1 MSVFK
6 AFFGL
11 GKIPK
16 VIKFFEFQSFDDVNK
31 TAGAIAAIKEQIRE
45 RGLQLTNAQKIFLD
59 DQQKQIEMVFE
70 KISKPSDTGIK
81 NAESAKI
88 FNLQGE
94 KLDPSKPIVGGSQ
107 SGKKINREFFERDA
121 EAKEVQKRIES
132 GVATTVEKMLAMKP
146 IDAMKEANLV
156 IGRKGQYKN
165 LSQEDA
171 KKILQDT
178 EDHIFEKNVDKDP
191 EDMFAD
197 GGRIGF
203 RIGSDSGKD
212 VSGREYGAPSA
223 AAQSVSTSPSRDN
236 GFSGGNNL
244 TDTTTKQVLEDAGKT
259 AVKNVLTN
267 KAMEKLGLGGIFGMA
282 PQVAAL
288 LGIINSVRNSQ
299 TNEENMFA
307 NGGRIGFKKGMD
319 RRTFMKYM
327 AGLASLPVVGKL
339 FKGAKVASKV
349 APVAEKAVGAS
360 SGQPPAYFFN
370 LVKKIKNLGD
380 DVSKREAMNEREVVT
395 RYKDYELT
403 ENLTTGE
410 KTIQRIKVD
419 GDNPTR
425 YDEVLAEETY
435 MSYKPGKGQ
444 TDEATGGKVA
454 DEYTEDTSYIDK
466 KGTVYDTVEGVSDD
480 VVKEGTV
487 FEDNITDFETKKAD
501 GGRIGLF
508 AGSLKGGGILRTI
521 IKNLAKEKGVSP
533 SEYLRVAN
541 YKALP
546 DSAKRFMSEAE
557 FLKLKEAMTGKR
569 IEMVENVRDM
579 IQSRLAF
586 DKSKADLAASMNK
599 ASPGYGDQAVKM
611 MFPEGSFKSPV
622 PAGAGEKDIMM
633 MEQLIKNLKL
643 KGRKENASGGIAR
656 MLGE

>member
-1 MSVFK
+1 MSIFK

-16 VIKFFEFQSFDDVNK
+16 VIKFFEFESFDDVNK
-31 TAGAIAAIKEQIRE
+31 TAGAIAAIKDQVRE
-45 RGLQLTNAQKIFLD
+45 GGLQLTNSQKKFLD

-70 KISKPSDTGIK
+70 KINKPIDEMTGIK
-81 NAESAKI
+81 NTESAKI
-88 FNLQGE
+88 FNIKGE
-94 KLDPSKPIVGGSQ
+94 ELDSSKPIIGGTQ
-107 SGKKINREFFERDA
+107 QGKTINREFFERDA
-121 EAKEVQKRIES
+121 AAKEVQQRIDS
-132 GVATTVEKMLAMKP
+132 GVAATVEKMLAMEP

-156 IGRKGQYKN
+156 IGRKGPYKN
-165 LSQEDA
+165 LTQEDA

-178 EDHIFEKNVDKDP
+178 EDHIFERNIKPK
-191 EDMFAD
+191 ETDMDFDDNDFA
-197 GGRIGF
+197 
-203 RIGSDSGKD
+203 
-212 VSGREYGAPSA
+212 E
-223 AAQSVSTSPSRDN
+223 
-236 GFSGGNNL
+236 
-244 TDTTTKQVLEDAGKT
+244 
-259 AVKNVLTN
+259 
-267 KAMEKLGLGGIFGMA
+267 
-282 PQVAAL
+282 
-288 LGIINSVRNSQ
+288 
-299 TNEENMFA
+299 
-307 NGGRIGFKKGMD
+307 GGRIGFKKGMD

-327 AGLASLPVVGKL
+327 AGLASIPVVGKL

-410 KTIQRIKVD
+410 KTIQRIKID
-419 GDNPTR
+419 DTNPTY

-435 MSYKPGKGQ
+435 MNYKPGKGQ
-444 TDEATGGKVA
+444 ADETTGGKVA
-454 DEYTEDTSYIDK
+454 DEYTEDTSYIRTSGPQ
-466 KGTVYDTVEGVSDD
+466 KGDIYDTVEGVADD
-480 VVKEGTV
+480 VIEEGTV
-487 FEDNITDFETKKAD
+487 FEDNITDFATKETTKTKKAD

-557 FLKLKEAMTGKR
+557 FLKLKETMTGKR

-622 PAGAGEKDIMM
+622 PAGAGEKDVMM
-633 MEQLIKNLKL
+633 MEQLIKNLQT

>member
-1 MSVFK
+1 MSIFK

-16 VIKFFEFQSFDDVNK
+16 VIKFFEFESFDDVNK
-31 TAGAIAAIKEQIRE
+31 TAGAIAAIKDQVRE
-45 RGLQLTNAQKIFLD
+45 GGLQLTNSQKKFLD

-70 KISKPSDTGIK
+70 KINKPIGEMTGIK
-81 NAESAKI
+81 NTESAKI
-88 FNLQGE
+88 FNIKGE
-94 KLDPSKPIVGGSQ
+94 ELDPSKPIIGGTQ
-107 SGKKINREFFERDA
+107 QGKTINREFFERDA
-121 EAKEVQKRIES
+121 AAKEVQQRIDS
-132 GVATTVEKMLAMKP
+132 GVAATVEKMLAMEP

-156 IGRKGQYKN
+156 IGRKGPYKN
-165 LSQEDA
+165 LTQEDA

-178 EDHIFEKNVDKDP
+178 EDHIFERNIKPK
-191 EDMFAD
+191 ETDMDFDDNDFA
-197 GGRIGF
+197 
-203 RIGSDSGKD
+203 
-212 VSGREYGAPSA
+212 E
-223 AAQSVSTSPSRDN
+223 
-236 GFSGGNNL
+236 
-244 TDTTTKQVLEDAGKT
+244 
-259 AVKNVLTN
+259 
-267 KAMEKLGLGGIFGMA
+267 
-282 PQVAAL
+282 
-288 LGIINSVRNSQ
+288 
-299 TNEENMFA
+299 
-307 NGGRIGFKKGMD
+307 GGRIGFKKGMD

-327 AGLASLPVVGKL
+327 AGLASIPVVGKL

-410 KTIQRIKVD
+410 KTIQRIKID
-419 GDNPTR
+419 DTNPTY

-435 MSYKPGKGQ
+435 MNYKPGKGQ
-444 TDEATGGKVA
+444 ADETTGGKVA
-454 DEYTEDTSYIDK
+454 DEYTEDTSYIRTSGPQ
-466 KGTVYDTVEGVSDD
+466 KGDIYDTVEGVADD
-480 VVKEGTV
+480 VIEEGTV
-487 FEDNITDFETKKAD
+487 FEDNITDFATKETTKTKKAD

-557 FLKLKEAMTGKR
+557 FLKLKETMTGKR

-622 PAGAGEKDIMM
+622 PAGAGEKDVMM
-633 MEQLIKNLKL
+633 MEQLIKNLQT

>member
-1 MSVFK
+1 MSIFK

-16 VIKFFEFQSFDDVNK
+16 VIKFFEFESFDDVNK
-31 TAGAIAAIKEQIRE
+31 TAGAIAAIKDQVRE
-45 RGLQLTNAQKIFLD
+45 GGLQLTNSQKKFLD

-70 KISKPSDTGIK
+70 KINKPIGEMTGIK
-81 NAESAKI
+81 NTESAKI
-88 FNLQGE
+88 FNIKGE
-94 KLDPSKPIVGGSQ
+94 ELDPSKPIIGGTQ
-107 SGKKINREFFERDA
+107 QGKTINREFFERDA
-121 EAKEVQKRIES
+121 AAKEVQQRIDS
-132 GVATTVEKMLAMKP
+132 GVAATVEKMLAMEP

-156 IGRKGQYKN
+156 IGRKGPYKN
-165 LSQEDA
+165 LTQEDA

-178 EDHIFEKNVDKDP
+178 EDHIFERNIKPK
-191 EDMFAD
+191 ETDMDFDDNDFA
-197 GGRIGF
+197 
-203 RIGSDSGKD
+203 
-212 VSGREYGAPSA
+212 E
-223 AAQSVSTSPSRDN
+223 
-236 GFSGGNNL
+236 
-244 TDTTTKQVLEDAGKT
+244 
-259 AVKNVLTN
+259 
-267 KAMEKLGLGGIFGMA
+267 
-282 PQVAAL
+282 
-288 LGIINSVRNSQ
+288 
-299 TNEENMFA
+299 
-307 NGGRIGFKKGMD
+307 GGRIGFKKGMD

-327 AGLASLPVVGKL
+327 AGLASIPVVGKL

-410 KTIQRIKVD
+410 KTIQRIKID
-419 GDNPTR
+419 DTNPTY

-435 MSYKPGKGQ
+435 MNYKPGKGQ
-444 TDEATGGKVA
+444 TDEATGAKVA
-454 DEYTEDTSYIDK
+454 DEYTEDTSYIRTSGPQ
-466 KGTVYDTVEGVSDD
+466 KGDIYDTVEGVADD
-480 VVKEGTV
+480 VIEEGTV
-487 FEDNITDFETKKAD
+487 FEDNITDFATKETTKTKKAD

-557 FLKLKEAMTGKR
+557 FLKLKETMTGKR

-622 PAGAGEKDIMM
+622 PAGAGEKDVMM
-633 MEQLIKNLKL
+633 MEQLIKNLQT

>member
-1 MSVFK
+1 
-6 AFFGL
+6 
-11 GKIPK
+11 
-16 VIKFFEFQSFDDVNK
+16 FDDND
-31 TAGAIAAIKEQIRE
+31 
-45 RGLQLTNAQKIFLD
+45 F
-59 DQQKQIEMVFE
+59 
-70 KISKPSDTGIK
+70 
-81 NAESAKI
+81 AE
-88 FNLQGE
+88 
-94 KLDPSKPIVGGSQ
+94 
-107 SGKKINREFFERDA
+107 
-121 EAKEVQKRIES
+121 
-132 GVATTVEKMLAMKP
+132 
-146 IDAMKEANLV
+146 
-156 IGRKGQYKN
+156 
-165 LSQEDA
+165 
-171 KKILQDT
+171 
-178 EDHIFEKNVDKDP
+178 
-191 EDMFAD
+191 
-197 GGRIGF
+197 
-203 RIGSDSGKD
+203 
-212 VSGREYGAPSA
+212 
-223 AAQSVSTSPSRDN
+223 
-236 GFSGGNNL
+236 
-244 TDTTTKQVLEDAGKT
+244 
-259 AVKNVLTN
+259 
-267 KAMEKLGLGGIFGMA
+267 
-282 PQVAAL
+282 
-288 LGIINSVRNSQ
+288 
-299 TNEENMFA
+299 
-307 NGGRIGFKKGMD
+307 GGRIGFKKGMD
-319 RRTFMKYM
+319 RRTFMRIM
-327 AGLASLPVVGKL
+327 TGLASIPVVGKI

-487 FEDNITDFETKKAD
+487 FEDNITDFATKETTKTKKAD

-557 FLKLKEAMTGKR
+557 FLKLKE
-569 IEMVENVRDM
+569 
-579 IQSRLAF
+579 
-586 DKSKADLAASMNK
+586 
-599 ASPGYGDQAVKM
+599 
-611 MFPEGSFKSPV
+611 
-622 PAGAGEKDIMM
+622 
-633 MEQLIKNLKL
+633 
-643 KGRKENASGGIAR
+643 
-656 MLGE
+656 

>member
-1 MSVFK
+1 MSIFK

-16 VIKFFEFQSFDDVNK
+16 VIKFFEFESFDDVNK
-31 TAGAIAAIKEQIRE
+31 TAGAIAAIKDQVRE
-45 RGLQLTNAQKIFLD
+45 GGLQLTNSQKKFLD

-70 KISKPSDTGIK
+70 KINKPIDEMTGIK
-81 NAESAKI
+81 NTESAKI
-88 FNLQGE
+88 FNIKGE
-94 KLDPSKPIVGGSQ
+94 ELDPSKPIIGGTQ
-107 SGKKINREFFERDA
+107 QGKTINREFFERDA
-121 EAKEVQKRIES
+121 AAKEVQQRIDS
-132 GVATTVEKMLAMKP
+132 GVAATVEKMLAMEP

-156 IGRKGQYKN
+156 IGRKGPYKN
-165 LSQEDA
+165 LTQEDA

-178 EDHIFEKNVDKDP
+178 EDHIFERNIKPK
-191 EDMFAD
+191 ETDMDFDDNDFA
-197 GGRIGF
+197 
-203 RIGSDSGKD
+203 
-212 VSGREYGAPSA
+212 E
-223 AAQSVSTSPSRDN
+223 
-236 GFSGGNNL
+236 
-244 TDTTTKQVLEDAGKT
+244 
-259 AVKNVLTN
+259 
-267 KAMEKLGLGGIFGMA
+267 
-282 PQVAAL
+282 
-288 LGIINSVRNSQ
+288 
-299 TNEENMFA
+299 
-307 NGGRIGFKKGMD
+307 GGRIGFKKGMD

-327 AGLASLPVVGKL
+327 AGLASIPVVGKL

-410 KTIQRIKVD
+410 KTIQRIKID
-419 GDNPTR
+419 DTNPTY

-435 MSYKPGKGQ
+435 MNYKPGKGQ
-444 TDEATGGKVA
+444 ADETTGGKVA
-454 DEYTEDTSYIDK
+454 DEYTEDTSYIRTSGPQ
-466 KGTVYDTVEGVSDD
+466 KGDIYDTVEGVADD
-480 VVKEGTV
+480 VIEEGTV
-487 FEDNITDFETKKAD
+487 FEDNITDFATKETTKTKKAD

-557 FLKLKEAMTGKR
+557 FLKLKETMTGKR

-622 PAGAGEKDIMM
+622 PAGAGEKDVMM
-633 MEQLIKNLKL
+633 MEQLIKNLQT

>member
-1 MSVFK
+1 MSIFK

-16 VIKFFEFQSFDDVNK
+16 VIKFFEFESFDDVNK
-31 TAGAIAAIKEQIRE
+31 TAGAIAAIKDQVRE
-45 RGLQLTNAQKIFLD
+45 GGLQLTNSQKKFLD

-70 KISKPSDTGIK
+70 KINKPIDEMTGIK
-81 NAESAKI
+81 NTESAKI
-88 FNLQGE
+88 FNIKGE
-94 KLDPSKPIVGGSQ
+94 ELDPSKPIIGGTQ
-107 SGKKINREFFERDA
+107 QGKTINREFFERDA
-121 EAKEVQKRIES
+121 AAKEVQQRIDS
-132 GVATTVEKMLAMKP
+132 GVAATIERILAMDP
-146 IDAMKEANLV
+146 VDAMKEANLV
-156 IGRKGQYKN
+156 IGRKGPYKN
-165 LSQEDA
+165 LTQEDA

-178 EDHIFEKNVDKDP
+178 EDHIFERNIKPK
-191 EDMFAD
+191 ETDMDFDDNDFA
-197 GGRIGF
+197 
-203 RIGSDSGKD
+203 
-212 VSGREYGAPSA
+212 E
-223 AAQSVSTSPSRDN
+223 
-236 GFSGGNNL
+236 
-244 TDTTTKQVLEDAGKT
+244 
-259 AVKNVLTN
+259 
-267 KAMEKLGLGGIFGMA
+267 
-282 PQVAAL
+282 
-288 LGIINSVRNSQ
+288 
-299 TNEENMFA
+299 
-307 NGGRIGFKKGMD
+307 GGRIGFKKGMD

-327 AGLASLPVVGKL
+327 AGLASIPVVGKL

-410 KTIQRIKVD
+410 KTIQRIKID
-419 GDNPTR
+419 DTNPTY

-435 MSYKPGKGQ
+435 MNYKPGKGQ
-444 TDEATGGKVA
+444 ADETTGGKVA
-454 DEYTEDTSYIDK
+454 DEYTEDTSYIRTSGPQ
-466 KGTVYDTVEGVSDD
+466 KGDIYDTVEGVADD
-480 VVKEGTV
+480 VIEEGTV
-487 FEDNITDFETKKAD
+487 FEDNITDFATKETTKTKKAD

-557 FLKLKEAMTGKR
+557 FLKLKETMTGKR

-622 PAGAGEKDIMM
+622 PAGAGEKDVMM
-633 MEQLIKNLKL
+633 MEQLIKNLQT

>member
-1 MSVFK
+1 MSIIKGLFIGLKNLKVVPFNRMTPELHDELGSNLAKVMMVAKMSNARLTK
-6 AFFGL
+6 AQREYIVNQAKQL
-11 GKIPK
+11 QE
-16 VIKFFEFQSFDDVNK
+16 FEDRY
-31 TAGAIAAIKEQIRE
+31 I
-45 RGLQLTNAQKIFLD
+45 
-59 DQQKQIEMVFE
+59 
-70 KISKPSDTGIK
+70 TGIK
-81 NAESAKI
+81 DKSGNVIKSDEGIKDTKSAKI

-94 KLDPSKPIVGGSQ
+94 KLDPSKPIIGGTQ
-107 SGKKINREFFERDA
+107 QGKTINREFFERDA
-121 EAKEVQKRIES
+121 SVADVENRIKNITKANAEL
-132 GVATTVEKMLAMKP
+132 KMLLDQADPKFIDNIIKNVKSMDP
-146 IDAMKEANLV
+146 IEAMKEANKV
-156 IGRKGQYKN
+156 IKREGPYKN
-165 LSQEDA
+165 LSGAEA
-171 KKILQDT
+171 KKILKDT
-178 EDHIFEKNVDKDP
+178 EDHIFERDIKPK
-191 EDMFAD
+191 ETDMDFDDNDFA
-197 GGRIGF
+197 
-203 RIGSDSGKD
+203 
-212 VSGREYGAPSA
+212 E
-223 AAQSVSTSPSRDN
+223 
-236 GFSGGNNL
+236 
-244 TDTTTKQVLEDAGKT
+244 
-259 AVKNVLTN
+259 
-267 KAMEKLGLGGIFGMA
+267 
-282 PQVAAL
+282 
-288 LGIINSVRNSQ
+288 
-299 TNEENMFA
+299 
-307 NGGRIGFKKGMD
+307 GGRIGFKKGMD
-319 RRTFMKYM
+319 RRTFMRIM
-327 AGLASLPVVGKL
+327 TGLASIPVVGKI

-435 MSYKPGKGQ
+435 MNYKPGKGQ
-444 TDEATGGKVA
+444 ADETTGGKVA

-487 FEDNITDFETKKAD
+487 FEDNITDFATKETTKTKKAD

-599 ASPGYGDQAVKM
+599 ASPGYGDAAVKM